1 MPVMYIIAGPNG
13 AGKTTAA
20 NTILPDYY
28 GVVQF
33 VNADEI
39 ARGLSPFA
47 PETVSFQAGKLMLK
61 RLHELIV
68 GKEDFGFETTLTTL
82 SYKPFLNHAK
92 QKGYFIRLLFLWLS
106 SPAIAKQRVKKRVSE
121 GGHNIPEEII
131 VRRFHKGIKNIS
143 AFLDIVDEWLIIDN
157 SAGDY
162 QWVAKKEKGKTEI
175 LNFEVWEKLM
185 L

>member
-20 NTILPDYY
+20 KTILPDYY
-28 GVVQF
+28 GVIQF

-39 ARGLSPFA
+39 AKGLSPFA
-47 PETVSFQAGKLMLK
+47 PETVAFKAGKLMLK
-61 RLHELIV
+61 RLQELIAE
-68 GKEDFGFETTLTTL
+68 KEDFGFETTLTTL
-82 SYKPFLNHAK
+82 SYKRLLNQAR
-92 QKGYFIRLLFLWLS
+92 QKGYFLLFLWLS

-121 GGHNIPEEII
+121 GGHNIPDEII
-131 VRRFHKGIKNIS
+131 VRRFHRGIKNIS
-143 AFLDIVDEWLIIDN
+143 SFLNIAHEWLIIDN

-175 LNFEVWEKLM
+175 LNFEVWEKIM